1 MESVKTLQRDLL
13 AAIAELRERQKGC
26 RIARRQ
32 IDRIV
37 DQLRGRVKPAVTAN
51 RARVDVLTALRF
63 FAGELEP
70 GEASLAELERLAR
83 ELVAKPEPRGE

>member
-13 AAIAELRERQKGC
+13 GAIAELRARQRAC
-26 RIARRQ
+26 RLARTRV
-32 IDRIV
+32 DAIV
-37 DQLRGRVKPAVTAN
+37 AQLRGRVRPAETAK
-51 RARVDVLTALRF
+51 RAGVDVLTSLRF

-83 ELVAKPEPRGE
+83 ELATKPEPRGE